1 MRMTPHHPA
10 AKLIQFTY
18 QLAFGGAF
26 HYIPYYYKHYRHYTS
41 AQIGMLQAISFIVSF
56 PACILTAR
64 IADAWK
70 LRRRV
75 LVVEAVLTSI
85 LIATLALQY
94 NIYWTGVVVTV
105 IFIVSLPAKEK
116 RRSSDTQS
124 TNKEKYTRFDV
135 LNIIERS
142 TVLNRIGLYTNVRID
157 LEML

>member
-1 MRMTPHHPA
+1 MRCTPKHPA

-41 AQIGMLQAISFIVSF
+41 SQIGVLQAISFLVSF

-75 LVVEAVLTSI
+75 LVVEAVLTSL
-85 LIATLALQY
+85 LIATLAWDF
-94 NIYWTGVVVTV
+94 NIYWTGVVVTT
-105 IFIVSLPAKEK
+105 IFIV
-116 RRSSDTQS
+116 
-124 TNKEKYTRFDV
+124 TN
-135 LNIIERS
+135 LNIQYYSRS
-142 TVLNRIGLYTNVRID
+142 YQAESHKHL
-157 LEML
+157 